1 MGVAQKFLFDLS
13 FDAPAAEPAA
23 VVEEPPQAISPEE
36 LTAARAAGF
45 EEGRRTALA
54 DAAAAQDAAIAATLP
69 IIADRLT
76 ALLSGLDDIR
86 DDSERAAAELAV
98 AIARKF
104 VPALTRRGA
113 LDEVT
118 ALAAECLR
126 EALHE
131 PRVAVR
137 VPDAVFE
144 AIRDRLDALKT
155 AAGFEGRIVVLA
167 EETMQGADC
176 RIEWADGGAERDEA
190 RLWREIDAAVERNL
204 TPRPAAAPGP
214 DTTLT
219 DTTLTT
225 MTQTGVHR

>member
-13 FDAPAAEPAA
+13 FDAPAVEPAS
-23 VVEEPPQAISPEE
+23 VVEAAAAPPAISPEE
-36 LTAARAAGF
+36 LSAARTAGF
-45 EEGRRTALA
+45 EEGRRAGAAETTAA
-54 DAAAAQDAAIAATLP
+54 HDAALAATLSVV
-69 IIADRLT
+69 ADRLT
-76 ALLSGLDDIR
+76 ALVSGLDDIR
-86 DDSERAAAELAV
+86 QESERAATEIAV

-144 AIRDRLDALKT
+144 PLRGRLDALAA
-155 AAGFEGRIVVLA
+155 AAGFDGKIVVLA
-167 EETMQGADC
+167 DETMQGADC
-176 RIEWADGGAERDEA
+176 RVEWADGGAERDEA

-204 TPRPAAAPGP
+204 APAPPRRPPTRRRA
-214 DTTLT
+214 T
-219 DTTLTT
+219 
-225 MTQTGVHR
+225 RR